1 MSAGAEVETA
11 SGVLVPASAAETALE
26 LALAVREATRD
37 LPFESEPASFLAV
50 LESLAD
56 DGQPA

>member
-11 SGVLVPASAAETALE
+11 SGVPVPASAVETALE
-26 LALAVREATRD
+26 LALAVLEVTRD
-37 LPFESEPASFLAV
+37 LPFEAEPARFLAA

-56 DGQPA
+56 DGQPE

>member
-1 MSAGAEVETA
+1 MSAGTEVETA
-11 SGVLVPASAAETALE
+11 SGVPVPASAVETALE
-26 LALAVREATRD
+26 LALAVLEVTRD
-37 LPFESEPASFLAV
+37 LPFEAEPARFLVA